1 MQERAESPSEKV
13 SGPLAGVVVLDA
25 SRVLAGPYAAM
36 WLGDL
41 GAEVIKVERPDTG
54 DQTRAWG
61 PPYTQGESAY
71 YLSINRNK
79 RSLTLNLKHP
89 EGQEIFRRLV
99 QRSDVLIEN
108 FRPGTL
114 ERYGL
119 GLEALRRLNP
129 RLIHCT
135 ITGYG
140 LTGPWRDRPTYDL
153 VLQAESGLMSITG
166 EPDRPPVRVGVAVLD
181 LAAGLMAVQG
191 ILAALWARERS
202 GEGQHIEVSMLEAG
216 VSLLTYMAQGYLLTG
231 ELPERLGSG
240 HPNIVPYQAFPTQDG
255 YLVVAVGS
263 PEIWTRFCRALGR
276 PDLETDPRFA
286 DNPSRVRHRH
296 ELEKLLIEIFR
307 QRPTQEWVDLL
318 QAHDVPVTPVNDLA
332 AVFRLPPLV
341 ERDFLQKIQHPTL
354 GSLPMLGVPVHFE
367 RTPAQIR
374 RHPPRLGEHTEE
386 ILQELG
392 YSPED
397 IRRLW
402 EAGAV

>member
-1 MQERAESPSEKV
+1 
-13 SGPLAGVVVLDA
+13 
-25 SRVLAGPYAAM
+25 M

-61 PPYTQGESAY
+61 PPYVQGESAY

-79 RSLTLNLKHP
+79 RSLTLNLRRS
-89 EGQEIFRRLV
+89 EGREIFRRLV
-99 QRSDVLIEN
+99 QRSDILIEN
-108 FRPGTL
+108 FRPSTL

-119 GLEALRRLNP
+119 DPEALHELNP

-140 LTGPWRDRPTYDL
+140 HTGPWKDRPTYDL

-166 EPDRPPVRVGVAVLD
+166 ESDRPPVRVGVAVLD

-202 GEGQHIEVSMLEAG
+202 GEGQHIEVSMLESG
-216 VSLLTYMAQGYLLTG
+216 VALLTYMAQAYLLTG
-231 ELPERLGSG
+231 EIPERLGSG
-240 HPNIVPYQAFPTQDG
+240 HPNIVPYQAFPTKDG

-263 PEIWTRFCRALGR
+263 PEIWGRFCQALGR

-286 DNPSRVRHRH
+286 DNPSRVQHRH
-296 ELEKLLIEIFR
+296 ELEALLIEIFR
-307 QRPTQEWVDLL
+307 QRLTEEWVDLL
-318 QAHDVPVTPVNDLA
+318 QAHDVPATPVNDLA
-332 AVFRLPPLV
+332 AVFQLPPLV
-341 ERDFLQKIQHPTL
+341 ERGFLQKIQHPTL
-354 GSLPMLGVPVHFE
+354 GPLPLLGVPIRFE

-374 RHPPRLGEHTEE
+374 RYPPRLGEHTEG

-392 YSPED
+392 YTPKE
-397 IRRLW
+397 IQRLR